1 MTEFNIYYILEIVAP
16 ILFLSVVWATA
27 LVLPCF
33 IIGCSIKELR
43 DTLHLPR
50 FSVVIIKTIFPDFEQ
65 GPNGS
70 KILGRKATV
79 LGVVIMHG
87 IAIIILGFALVS
99 MWYTFIIKEFD
110 ACNPEYDCFT
120 IEYEPCD
127 VNSTTTDCIP
137 SDHYHFSRILNCSQ
151 YEKTADTYPIGCY
164 KFSFDYTNAIGIAG
178 GLITF
183 SSTIL
188 NLYGALVA
196 HASNLKNKYVRYVAV
211 ISLYAAAMVAFII
224 IVATFTAESKINEV
238 ILKNNHTMANFGM
251 YAISLFIICAFTA
264 PTILCCTERESDPL
278 TTEQEK
284 ENKSTQSTTSPKEP
298 PIEEA
303 RV

>member
-1 MTEFNIYYILEIVAP
+1 MTAYNTYIMYIMLETVVP
-16 ILFLSVVWATA
+16 SLLLLVVWATA
-27 LVLPCF
+27 LLLPCF

-151 YEKTADTYPIGCY
+151 YEETADTYPIGCY

-196 HASNLKNKYVRYVAV
+196 HASNLKSKYVRYVAV
-211 ISLYAAAMVAFII
+211 ISLYAASAVVFII
-224 IVATFTAESKINEV
+224 IVTTFPAEPKIQKV
-238 ILKNNHTMANFGM
+238 IFKDYQNRTNFGM

-278 TTEQEK
+278 TIE
-284 ENKSTQSTTSPKEP
+284 STQSTTSPKEP